1 MLKKRPAFFL
11 YFLYSGALAAMD
23 GTAAFLL
30 PQIVDI
36 ILSKIEEAM
45 TVDAPLVRCALA
57 PQRNGSDIIIEGV
70 ACILRTIAFLMV
82 FAA

>member
-1 MLKKRPAFFL
+1 
-11 YFLYSGALAAMD
+11 MD

-30 PQIVDI
+30 PQIADI

-45 TVDAPLVRCALA
+45 TVDALLVRCVHA
-57 PQRNGSDIIIEGV
+57 PQRNGSDIIIEVV
-70 ACILRTIAFLMV
+70 ACMLRTIALCCFLMV